1 MKVLALI
8 GSPRKRG
15 NSDLLAD
22 EVLKG
27 AKALGATINKV
38 YLDDFLIRPIG
49 EVIDDS
55 RNREDKRADDD
66 YPKLLERFLEANLII
81 WATPVYWHG
90 LSAQMKCFIDRFSS
104 YFNNPRYA
112 DKFDGKGHIILCTFG
127 SDDYEHGYFITKPM
141 KLTIEVL
148 RGKYI
153 GDICVP
159 SCYQKG
165 KILEKK
171 EILIQAYELGKRAVK
186 LLKNINKANEE
197 HTSK

>member
-1 MKVLALI
+1 
-8 GSPRKRG
+8 
-15 NSDLLAD
+15 
-22 EVLKG
+22 
-27 AKALGATINKV
+27 
-38 YLDDFLIRPIG
+38 
-49 EVIDDS
+49 
-55 RNREDKRADDD
+55 
-66 YPKLLERFLEANLII
+66 
-81 WATPVYWHG
+81 
-90 LSAQMKCFIDRFSS
+90 MKCFIDRLSS

-127 SDDYEHGYFITKPM
+127 RDDYEHGYFITKPM

-171 EILIQAYELGKRAVK
+171 EILIQAYELGK
-186 LLKNINKANEE
+186 KAIILIEK
-197 HTSK
+197 HK

>member
-8 GSPRKRG
+8 GSPRKKG

-27 AKALGATINKV
+27 AKASGAKIDKI

-49 EVIDDS
+49 EVIDNS
-55 RNREDKRADDD
+55 HNRIDIRVDDD
-66 YPKLLERFLEANLII
+66 YTKILERFLEANLII

-90 LSAQMKCFIDRFSS
+90 VSAQMKCFIDRFSS
-104 YFNNPRYA
+104 YFNNPRYV
-112 DKFDGKGHIILCTFG
+112 DKFEGKGHIILCTFG
-127 SDDYEHGYFITKPM
+127 TDDYEHGYFVTKPM
-141 KLTIEVL
+141 KSTIEIL

-171 EILIQAYELGKRAVK
+171 DVLIQAYKLGKKAVK
-186 LLKNINKANEE
+186 LME
-197 HTSK
+197 